1 MEHPLARPLSEAPEI
16 AFDPGAET
24 DPHAYLKAMR
34 EQAPLAR
41 TPMGLVIALRHRHLE
56 LITSDAT
63 RQLETETKVMQGITE
78 GPIWDI
84 MTTGML
90 FANGET
96 HRRRRAPVARTFAF
110 KLMEAM
116 RPKAAELAAELVR
129 PRIGAGPIDFVND
142 IAAQIPARIIADIL
156 GIPRSDLPVFM
167 RWIADTAESLGFID
181 LNRRAQ
187 IERSLV
193 EFNGYVQ
200 SLLDDRRKAPR
211 DDFLSEYVRTTA
223 EEGELSEAETRTQ
236 VLGLILAGS
245 DTTRGSLCL
254 TLAHLLRHPDQWRAF
269 CADPDGL
276 KKGVVAEGLRYDP
289 IVSGIPRV
297 ALRDLDIDGY
307 RVPAGTP
314 IAVSLLSALR
324 DPEVYADPDRFDIRR
339 QDHPRWHPIFGGGAH
354 RCLGEAL
361 AKAEME
367 ETLAAIA
374 RLAPN
379 TTLLGDPPR
388 PAPGAIRQVSEMRV
402 AFA

>member
-1 MEHPLARPLSEAPEI
+1 MARPLSEAPEI
-16 AFDPGAET
+16 TFDPSSEP

-34 EQAPLAR
+34 EQAPIAR
-41 TPMGLVIALRHRHLE
+41 TPMGLVVALRHRHLE
-56 LITSDAT
+56 LVTSDAT

-84 MTTGML
+84 STTGML

-96 HRRRRAPVARTFAF
+96 HARRRAPVARTFAF
-110 KLMEAM
+110 KLMDAM
-116 RPKAAELAAELVR
+116 RPKAAALAAELVS
-129 PRIGAGPIDFVND
+129 PRIGAGPIDFVNE

-167 RWIADTAESLGFID
+167 QWIADTAASLGFID
-181 LNRRAQ
+181 LSRREQ

-193 EFNGYVQ
+193 EFNAYVAG
-200 SLLDDRRKAPR
+200 LLEQRRKEPR
-211 DDFLSEYVRTTA
+211 EDFLSDYVRTTA
-223 EEGELSEAETRTQ
+223 SEGALSEAEIRTQ

-254 TLAHLLRHPDQWRAF
+254 TLAHLLKHPEQWRAF

-297 ALRDLDIDGY
+297 ALRDLEVDGY
-307 RVPAGTP
+307 LVPAGTP

-324 DPEVYADPDRFDIRR
+324 DPDVYADPDRFDIART
-339 QDHPRWHPIFGGGAH
+339 DHPRWHPIFGAGAH

-367 ETLAAIA
+367 ETLATIA

-379 TTLLGDPPR
+379 TELIGDVPK
-388 PAPGAIRQVSEMRV
+388 PAPGAIRQVGEMRV